1 MGSLLAQSNTR
12 PQELG
17 VSTAV
22 RILFPISN
30 IWVGIS
36 RNKKQKERDK
46 FMNLLYNRG
55 MSRTI
60 TMNHSDHWAVAKG
73 LFELAKQYGDPVIQ
87 AINEIVPRT
96 GGKLWSRHD
105 STYGQVDQII
115 RRAEELVQEEE
126 DRKAREQAAEQEREE
141 KRLEEQ
147 MRERQEQSSAQ
158 PPASQPAVPAAEGMM
173 SNPYV
178 IGGSILG
185 AGTLLLLLLRG

>member
-1 MGSLLAQSNTR
+1 MGSLLAQSDTR

-30 IWVGIS
+30 IWVGLS

-46 FMNLLYNRG
+46 YMNLLYDRG

-73 LFELAKQYGDPVIQ
+73 LFELAKQHGDPVIQ
-87 AINEIVPRT
+87 AINEIVPKT

-126 DRKAREQAAEQEREE
+126 DRKSREQQAEQERLER
-141 KRLEEQ
+141 KLEEEQ
-147 MRERQEQSSAQ
+147 RAREQQSSAQ
-158 PPASQPAVPAAEGMM
+158 PPATQPAAAIPGGMM

-178 IGGSILG
+178 IGGSVLG
-185 AGTLLLLLLRG
+185 IGALVLLLK